1 MGERLR
7 STLGV
12 RVTWRSHGDSP
23 ESNAVS
29 HQTLS
34 TDSKLNRIFVLSPA
48 RVSGIRARQIMSE
61 RSPLDLAK
69 QLRQEGATIGELFS
83 FMSGLYFR
91 GKWAYAR
98 AFANAP
104 AILPSSY
111 VITASAGLIPPETHV
126 TIERLREICAGDV
139 DPGNPHYRTPLDRD
153 LRRLSETPNCQFVLL
168 GSIATTKYVEPL
180 LEILR
185 ERLFFPAEFIG
196 RGDMSRGGLLLRCVS
211 AGTELTYVPVGTAV
225 RHGPRPPK
233 LDRQRTA

>member
-1 MGERLR
+1 
-7 STLGV
+7 
-12 RVTWRSHGDSP
+12 
-23 ESNAVS
+23 
-29 HQTLS
+29 
-34 TDSKLNRIFVLSPA
+34 
-48 RVSGIRARQIMSE
+48 MSD

-69 QLRQEGATIGELFS
+69 QLRQEGAPIGELFS

-98 AFANAP
+98 AFAKAP
-104 AILPSSY
+104 AILASSY
-111 VITASAGLIPPETHV
+111 VITASAGLLPPETHV
-126 TIERLREICAGDV
+126 TIEQLHEICAGDV

-153 LRRLSETPNCQFVLL
+153 LRRLSEMATPNCQFVLL

-180 LEILR
+180 LETLR

-233 LDRQRTA
+233 LGRQGIA